1 MEILKMSVKHYIE
14 PDSKTRKKYM
24 IPNFTN
30 KLGKVLPAVHERF
43 TKEEVEDTIMN
54 NYGIVTI
61 ICGLLDCN
69 YKQFYNALDYY
80 KLRGKLLEA
89 KQAMVGLAEEAI
101 LKSLQSKN
109 EKIRLKSAEVTLK
122 SLGRDFGWNSDNN
135 TIINQQ
141 INLGEKEAQIKNI
154 FGIDKNDE

>member
-1 MEILKMSVKHYIE
+1 MSEKHYIE
-14 PDSKTRKKYM
+14 PDSKTRQKYI

-43 TKEEVEDTIMN
+43 TKEEVEDVIMN
-54 NYGIVTI
+54 NYGIVTV

-69 YKQFYNALDYY
+69 YKQFYNALDHY

-89 KQAMVGLAEEAI
+89 KQSMVSLAEEAI
-101 LKSLQSKN
+101 LKSLQSNN
-109 EKIRLKSAEVTLK
+109 ENIRLKSAEITLK
-122 SLGRDFGWNSDNN
+122 SLGRDFGWNGDN

-154 FGIDKNDE
+154 FGIDKNDEQSI